1 MRLKPLMFVG
11 TGSDVG
17 KSVITAGFCR
27 ILKQDGFSPAPF
39 KAQNMSLNSF
49 ATPDGL
55 EIGRAQAVQA
65 EAAGI
70 PCNTN
75 MNPIL
80 LKPTGDMESQVVLNG
95 KPIGNQHAQEYFNG
109 KYHNQL
115 FKEVCNAFDL
125 LSKDYNPIVM
135 EGAGS
140 ISEVNLW
147 DRDIVNMRMAK
158 YANASTIL
166 VADIDRGGVIG
177 SVYGSILLL
186 PPEERKLISGILIN
200 KFRGD
205 LNLFEGGKKIIESL
219 TGIPVLGVLPYY
231 HDIHI
236 DQEDAVPLDK
246 KNKKAQEGKINIAV
260 VLLKRMSN
268 FTDFNLLEQIK
279 EINIYYATAPKDLE
293 AADIIIL
300 PGSKNTIEDLTDLR
314 KRDFEPTLLKAN
326 KDGKSIIGIC
336 GGFQMMGA
344 IIEDPDQIES
354 TNKYIK
360 GLNLLPLRTIIT
372 KEKRTID
379 TKFFFRN
386 QKTICHGYEIHM
398 GITEIQSGQVSSA
411 LCILEDGTKDGYYS
425 SSRCWGTYLHGILDN
440 PPVIRELIAPFST
453 KDIIIPDILEFKDQQ
468 YNKLAN
474 HIRCYVNVDK
484 IYKSLQ
490 E

>member
-27 ILKQDGFSPAPF
+27 ILKQDGYNPAPF

-49 ATPDGL
+49 VTPEGL

-70 PCNTN
+70 PCHTN

-80 LKPTGDMESQVVLNG
+80 LKPTGDMKSQVVLNG
-95 KPIGNQHAQEYFNG
+95 KPIGNQDSKTYFNSD
-109 KYHNQL
+109 YHNLL
-115 FKEVCNAFDL
+115 FQEVCNAFNNL
-125 LSKDYNPIVM
+125 NRQYNPIVI

-177 SVYGSILLL
+177 STYGSLLLL
-186 PPEERKLISGILIN
+186 PPEERKLISGIIIN

-205 LNLFEGGKKIIESL
+205 LSLFEDGKKIIESL
-219 TGIPVLGVLPYY
+219 TGVPVFGVLPYY

-236 DQEDAVPLDK
+236 DQEDAVQLDK
-246 KNKKAQEGKINIAV
+246 KNKSAKDGMINIAV
-260 VLLKRMSN
+260 ILLKRMSN
-268 FTDFNLLEQIK
+268 FTDFNLLEQVG
-279 EINIYYATAPKDLE
+279 EINLYYAATPKDLE
-293 AADIIIL
+293 KADIIIL
-300 PGSKNTIEDLTDLR
+300 PGSKNTIADLDDLR
-314 KRDFEPTLLKAN
+314 DRGFETSIVDAYQN
-326 KDGKSIIGIC
+326 GKSVIGIC
-336 GGFQMMGA
+336 GGYQMMGA

-354 TNKYIK
+354 PIK
-360 GLNLLPLRTIIT
+360 QINGLNLLPIKTIIT
-372 KEKRTID
+372 TEKRTID
-379 TKFFFRN
+379 TTFLFKN
-386 QKTICHGYEIHM
+386 QKEHCHGYEIHM
-398 GITEIQSGQVSSA
+398 GVTEVLTDHPDA
-411 LCILEDGTKDGYYS
+411 PLCLLEDGTSDGYYFNN
-425 SSRCWGTYLHGILDN
+425 RCWGTYLHGILDN
-440 PPVIRELIAPFST
+440 P
-453 KDIIIPDILEFKDQQ
+453 IIIKALISPFTKGEIKIPNILEFKDQQ
-468 YNKLAN
+468 YDKLAN
-474 HIRCYVNVDK
+474 HIRSYVDVGS
-484 IYKSLQ
+484 IYKSM